1 MQIAAVRL
9 TEGVNEAICTRWL
22 SCLPRKRQEEILRRQ
37 RPQARERSLSG
48 EILARAMLARELRCP
63 LRDVPI
69 CRETHGK
76 PVLKDCTNL
85 FFNISHSGNY
95 AVCAVSKQPV
105 GIDIERIGAYQPN
118 VARRVCSDAEQKL
131 LEQCEDPARLF
142 YRLWTLKES
151 YVKLTGTGI
160 SVPLSQITFSFL
172 ADGRVESNQNR
183 VQFASFP
190 FGDGYWLAVG
200 EKMR

>member
-22 SCLPRKRQEEILRRQ
+22 SCLPGKRQEEILRRQ
-37 RPQARERSLSG
+37 RPKDRERSLSG

-85 FFNISHSGNY
+85 FFNISHSGDY

-131 LEQCEDPARLF
+131 LEQCEDPV
-142 YRLWTLKES
+142 S
-151 YVKLTGTGI
+151 YTHLDVYK
-160 SVPLSQITFSFL
+160 
-172 ADGRVESNQNR
+172 RQNR
-183 VQFASFP
+183 KRSFP
-190 FGDGYWLAVG
+190 CARSLRIPAHWLQSYLIMCLPIQRPG
-200 EKMR
+200 IP

>member
-1 MQIAAVRL
+1 MRCVR
-9 TEGVNEAICTRWL
+9 CQK
-22 SCLPRKRQEEILRRQ
+22 C
-37 RPQARERSLSG
+37 
-48 EILARAMLARELRCP
+48 
-63 LRDVPI
+63 
-69 CRETHGK
+69 
-76 PVLKDCTNL
+76 
-85 FFNISHSGNY
+85 Y

>member
-22 SCLPRKRQEEILRRQ
+22 SCLPGKRQEEILRRQ
-37 RPQARERSLSG
+37 RPKDRERSLSG
-48 EILARAMLARELRCP
+48 GDTRPRHAGTGAALP

-85 FFNISHSGNY
+85 FFNISHSGDY

-105 GIDIERIGAYQPN
+105 GIDIERIRRTSRTLR
-118 VARRVCSDAEQKL
+118 ARGLQ
-131 LEQCEDPARLF
+131 
-142 YRLWTLKES
+142 
-151 YVKLTGTGI
+151 
-160 SVPLSQITFSFL
+160 
-172 ADGRVESNQNR
+172 
-183 VQFASFP
+183 
-190 FGDGYWLAVG
+190 
-200 EKMR
+200 

>member
-22 SCLPRKRQEEILRRQ
+22 SCLPGKRQEEILRRQ
-37 RPQARERSLSG
+37 RPKDRERSLSG

-85 FFNISHSGNY
+85 FFNISHS
-95 AVCAVSKQPV
+95 
-105 GIDIERIGAYQPN
+105 EIGRAH
-118 VARRVCSDAEQKL
+118 V
-131 LEQCEDPARLF
+131 
-142 YRLWTLKES
+142 
-151 YVKLTGTGI
+151 
-160 SVPLSQITFSFL
+160 
-172 ADGRVESNQNR
+172 
-183 VQFASFP
+183 
-190 FGDGYWLAVG
+190 
-200 EKMR
+200 

>member
-22 SCLPRKRQEEILRRQ
+22 SCLPGKRQEEILRRQ
-37 RPQARERSLSG
+37 RPKDRERSLSG

-76 PVLKDCTNL
+76 PVLKD
-85 FFNISHSGNY
+85 
-95 AVCAVSKQPV
+95 SKQPV
-105 GIDIERIGAYQPN
+105 GIDIERIRAYQPN

>member
-22 SCLPRKRQEEILRRQ
+22 SCLPGKRQEEILRRQ
-37 RPQARERSLSG
+37 RPKDRERSLSG

-85 FFNISHSGNY
+85 FFNISHSGVY
-95 AVCAVSKQPV
+95 GACALSFIPC
-105 GIDIERIGAYQPN
+105 GLDIQEVRKVRSRKMLERVLSREEQELVQKAQNPE
-118 VARRVCSDAEQKL
+118 VEFCRFWAR
-131 LEQCEDPARLF
+131 
-142 YRLWTLKES
+142 KES
-151 YVKLTGTGI
+151 FLKL
-160 SVPLSQITFSFL
+160 S
-172 ADGRVESNQNR
+172 
-183 VQFASFP
+183 
-190 FGDGYWLAVG
+190 GDGSSLDGTRNFRWTARYWDVFVP
-200 EKMR
+200 ENTFR

>member
-1 MQIAAVRL
+1 MKL
-9 TEGVNEAICTRWL
+9 F
-22 SCLPRKRQEEILRRQ
+22 
-37 RPQARERSLSG
+37 
-48 EILARAMLARELRCP
+48 ARAGSPVCPGKGKRKFWGDKGPRIGSDPSAGRYSPAPCWHGELRCP

-85 FFNISHSGNY
+85 FFNISHSGDY

>member
-22 SCLPRKRQEEILRRQ
+22 SCLPGKRQEEILRRQ
-37 RPQARERSLSG
+37 RPKDRERSLSG

-85 FFNISHSGNY
+85 FLISAIPGIMRYAQFRNSRWESILNESGRTSRTLRAGF
-95 AVCAVSKQPV
+95 AVMRSKNCWNSV
-105 GIDIERIGAYQPN
+105 
-118 VARRVCSDAEQKL
+118 KTL
-131 LEQCEDPARLF
+131 PACF
-142 YRLWTLKES
+142 
-151 YVKLTGTGI
+151 TGC
-160 SVPLSQITFSFL
+160 
-172 ADGRVESNQNR
+172 GRSRKV
-183 VQFASFP
+183 
-190 FGDGYWLAVG
+190 
-200 EKMR
+200 M

>member
-37 RPQARERSLSG
+37 RPKDRERSLSG

-95 AVCAVSKQPV
+95 AQFRNSRWESILNESGRTSRTLRAGFAVMRSKNCWNSV
-105 GIDIERIGAYQPN
+105 
-118 VARRVCSDAEQKL
+118 KTL
-131 LEQCEDPARLF
+131 PACF
-142 YRLWTLKES
+142 
-151 YVKLTGTGI
+151 TGC
-160 SVPLSQITFSFL
+160 
-172 ADGRVESNQNR
+172 GRSRKV
-183 VQFASFP
+183 
-190 FGDGYWLAVG
+190 
-200 EKMR
+200 M